1 MRVLPYLPPDSRQQ
15 SNWALMG
22 VRYTANDAYPAA
34 PPDPGG
40 PITRWH
46 YHDKSGG
53 QALTM
58 HISSCPATTLPTPT
72 LRK

>member
-1 MRVLPYLPPDSRQQ
+1 MYGYQGDG
-15 SNWALMG
+15 NWVLMG
-22 VRYTANDAYPAA
+22 VMDTANDAYPAA

-53 QALTM
+53 QALMM
-58 HISSCPATTLPTPT
+58 HLFFVPGNDLA
-72 LRK
+72 RAYAADMKG